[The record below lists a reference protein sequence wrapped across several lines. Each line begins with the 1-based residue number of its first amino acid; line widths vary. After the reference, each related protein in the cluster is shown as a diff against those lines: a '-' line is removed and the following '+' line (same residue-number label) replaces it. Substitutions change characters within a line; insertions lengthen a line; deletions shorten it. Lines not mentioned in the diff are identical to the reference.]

1 MQIVDLTAEDVPRV
15 RQVADL
21 LLAAFRAPSP
31 DWLPDTAAALAEVE
45 RSLKPDRISRVA
57 IDKDGWVVGFI
68 SAVREYDGHTWELH
82 PLAVQP
88 TRQRQGVGTALV
100 RDLEIILR
108 ARGATTLYL
117 GADDK
122 TGMTSLAGV
131 DLYPNVLEHLTK
143 IKDHKGHP
151 FRFYAKVGF
160 SIVGVIPDANGPGKP
175 DILMAKRLTGA

>member
-1 MQIVDLTAEDVPRV
+1 MRIVDLRAEDGRRV

-21 LLAAFRAPSP
+21 LLAAFRALSP

-45 RSLKPDRISRVA
+45 RSFASDRISRVA
-57 IDKDGWVVGFI
+57 IDKDGSVVGFI
-68 SAVREYDGHTWELH
+68 GAIREYDGHTWELH
-82 PLAVQP
+82 PLAVEP
-88 TRQRQGVGTALV
+88 TRQRQGGGTALV
-100 RDLEIILR
+100 RDLEIALR
-108 ARGATTLYL
+108 ARGATTLCL

-131 DLYPNVLEHLTK
+131 DLYPDVLEHLTR

-175 DILMAKRLTGA
+175 DILMAKRLTDA